1 MFFFE
6 PVIDVY
12 AMSTTA
18 LTQTQGDM
26 TLEFCIRYQCLGGD
40 NIDVFKNI
48 KYRTLWLLAQWV
60 LFRYQETDVT
70 S

>member
-1 MFFFE
+1 MFFLE

-40 NIDVFKNI
+40 NIDVFKYI
-48 KYRTLWLLAQWV
+48 KYRTL
-60 LFRYQETDVT
+60 
-70 S
+70 